1 MENELG
7 VKRGTVRLV
16 PHNPNWKTLFEEE
29 KKLLLTTFSNTI
41 LKISHG
47 GSTAIPTI
55 PAKPIID
62 MFAVVRSLSEADAI
76 KDDLEKLGYEYVGER
91 GVPERRLAV
100 KGPEEKRTHHLQ
112 FVEETS
118 KEWTNHILIREYY
131 LRHPDVAEE
140 YARLKQDLAQKY
152 PEDRGSYTNGK
163 EEFIASVIQR
173 AKREERQEKIPQ
185 IIKDVG
191 FDFNWSEEKVWR
203 IDVSVEEMSIKQLEW
218 HFDIPFLWENGEVY
232 NLTSREVIEK
242 PNAHKAEYDR
252 TMKAD
257 LSYPID
263 IMENKGRWLIL
274 DGLHR
279 LMKASILGMQTVKV
293 RKISRDYI
301 SDIVE

>member
-1 MENELG
+1 MEDELG

-16 PHNPNWKTLFEEE
+16 PHNPNWKALFEEE
-29 KKLLLTTFSNTI
+29 KKLLLAKFPNTI

-47 GSTAIPTI
+47 GSTAIPNI

-62 MFAVVRSLSEADAI
+62 MFAVVRSLGEADAI

-100 KGPEEKRTHHLQ
+100 KGPEERRTHHLQ

-131 LRHPDVAEE
+131 LKHPDVAEE

-152 PEDRGSYTNGK
+152 PEDRVSYTNGK
-163 EEFIASVIQR
+163 EDFIASVIVR
-173 AKREERQEKIPQ
+173 AKREEREEKIPQ

-191 FDFNWSEEKVWR
+191 FDFSWSEEKVWKL
-203 IDVSVEEMSIKQLEW
+203 DVPVEEMSINELTW
-218 HFDIPFLWENGEVY
+218 HFDIPFLWENGVY
-232 NLTSREVIEK
+232 NLTSREVIEH
-242 PNAHKAEYDR
+242 PDEHKAEYDR
-252 TMKAD
+252 TMNAD

-263 IMENKGRWLIL
+263 IMENKGR
-274 DGLHR
+274 
-279 LMKASILGMQTVKV
+279 
-293 RKISRDYI
+293 
-301 SDIVE
+301 